1 MQNIR
6 TIERK
11 WIRNFSKSP
20 LVDNDNQLFR
30 PKIAEQLF
38 YGRSD
43 QSYSDEYP
51 NDFCELNESYG
62 EYTTEDAINYL
73 LEFLHFIGIKIRK
86 EAIDRHLAKF
96 PDDIE
101 KLFRKVYYILKALAY
116 YEEDLDISNPYYD
129 NNGDL
134 YFLLRIESEQSTSV
148 GQLSLFEDIELPDLY
163 SKFTFFP
170 DGYEE
175 DEEVAELFSQIEN
188 SNTSY
193 FITGKAGTGKSTF
206 IHYFAQKTNKQV
218 LLTAFTG
225 IAAIN
230 IGGVTLHSFFRL
242 PLKPLL
248 PNDEDIPIFQE
259 YFQKRRI
266 IERIDT
272 IVIDEVSMLRAD
284 IIEALDYSLRKNGG
298 DPSKKFGGKQIVL
311 AGDLFQ
317 LPPVTDSHD
326 EVEQFIF
333 SDVYDSPYFFDSH
346 SFKEIN
352 PILHEFT
359 KSFRQAKDHQFV
371 ELLDRVRFCQVDQST
386 LDSINSRYKL
396 DYIPNQQEFVITLT
410 STNYIANEENRKKIE
425 AIPYTKHI
433 YEAEITGEFKEKKY
447 PTSKFLQLKKNA
459 QVIFVKN
466 DLERRWVNG
475 TIAKID
481 FISKDFIE
489 ARLANGQVYKVEK
502 EIWENRNYKYDKV
515 KKKILSE
522 VIGTFKQ
529 YPFKLAWAITI
540 HKSQGL
546 TFDNVIIDIGS
557 GAFVNGQVYTALS
570 RSRKLSGIILKR
582 KIKQEDIIAD
592 PRIIKFHRESF
603 KN

>member
-1 MQNIR
+1 
-6 TIERK
+6 
-11 WIRNFSKSP
+11 
-20 LVDNDNQLFR
+20 VDNDNQLFR

-62 EYTTEDAINYL
+62 EYKTEDAINYL

-101 KLFRKVYYILKALAY
+101 KLFRKAYYILKALAY

-163 SKFTFFP
+163 SKFTCFP

-175 DEEVAELFSQIEN
+175 DEEVAKLFRQIEN

-225 IAAIN
+225 IADIN

-248 PNDEDIPIFQE
+248 PNDEDIPVFQE

-311 AGDLFQ
+311 VGDLFQ

-359 KSFRQAKDHQFV
+359 KSFRQAEDHQFV

-386 LDSINSRYKL
+386 L
-396 DYIPNQQEFVITLT
+396 
-410 STNYIANEENRKKIE
+410 A
-425 AIPYTKHI
+425 
-433 YEAEITGEFKEKKY
+433 
-447 PTSKFLQLKKNA
+447 
-459 QVIFVKN
+459 
-466 DLERRWVNG
+466 
-475 TIAKID
+475 
-481 FISKDFIE
+481 
-489 ARLANGQVYKVEK
+489 
-502 EIWENRNYKYDKV
+502 
-515 KKKILSE
+515 
-522 VIGTFKQ
+522 
-529 YPFKLAWAITI
+529 
-540 HKSQGL
+540 
-546 TFDNVIIDIGS
+546 
-557 GAFVNGQVYTALS
+557 
-570 RSRKLSGIILKR
+570 
-582 KIKQEDIIAD
+582 
-592 PRIIKFHRESF
+592 
-603 KN
+603 